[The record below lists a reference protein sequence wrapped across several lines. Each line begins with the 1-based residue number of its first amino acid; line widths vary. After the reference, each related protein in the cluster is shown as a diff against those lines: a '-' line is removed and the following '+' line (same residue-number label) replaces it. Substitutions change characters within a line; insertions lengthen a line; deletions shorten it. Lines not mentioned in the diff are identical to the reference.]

1 LKETFPLESFN
12 YHLPKELIAQSPE
25 PHRSNSKLLCFNK
38 SNKKIEKTTFNTLPE
53 LLDSNDVLI
62 LNNTKVI
69 KSRLFFYR
77 NSGAKIECF
86 FLKNCGNHQWEV
98 LLKKSQRLKIN
109 EILYINAEN
118 KIQLIKKNKKTAIV
132 KIESTLDDMSFIN
145 QFGEIPLPPY
155 INPKENHTFEASYQT
170 IFASEPG
177 AVAAPTASLHFTHNI
192 FAQLKQKKIEII
204 YITLHIGLGTFN
216 PIESDNIYEHTM
228 HEENYNISTLAAK
241 QLNNAL
247 DKNKRLIAVGTTVT
261 RCLESNI
268 KNNRF
273 SSGEKSTCLFIT
285 PSYKFKCIQA
295 MITNFHL
302 PKSSLFILIASLIG
316 LENTHNAYNF
326 AIKNRYRFF
335 SFGDAMFIT

>member
-12 YHLPKELIAQSPE
+12 YKLPEELIAQSPE
-25 PHRSNSKLLCFNK
+25 PHRSNSKLLCI
-38 SNKKIEKTTFNTLPE
+38 NKKTTKIDHTSFSSLPE
-53 LLDSNDVLI
+53 QLNNNDVLV
-62 LNNTKVI
+62 LNNTKVMR
-69 KSRLFFYR
+69 SRVFCYR
-77 NSGAKIECF
+77 TSGAKIECF
-86 FLKNCGNHQWEV
+86 FLKNLGDHQWEV

-109 EILYINAEN
+109 EILHINTHN
-118 KIQLIKKNKKTAIV
+118 KIQLIKKHNKTAVV
-132 KIESTLDDMSFIN
+132 KIQSNLDDLSFIN

-155 INPKENHTFEASYQT
+155 IKQKNSPTFEESYQT

-228 HEENYNISTLAAK
+228 HEENYHISTLAAK

-247 DKNKRLIAVGTTVT
+247 DKKKRIIAVGTTVT

-268 KNNRF
+268 KNKRF

-285 PSYKFKCIQA
+285 PTYEFKCIQA

-302 PKSSLFILIASLIG
+302 PKSSLFILIASFIG
-316 LENTHNAYNF
+316 LENAHNAYNI
-326 AIKNRYRFF
+326 AIKNKYRFF